1 MRGFDSMNVATD
13 TRIRVAGYGRVST
26 DSKDQK
32 NSYEHQK
39 GSYERD
45 YKNNPKVIYNEKY
58 LYFDR
63 GITGTKLTRP
73 EFDRMLTDAG
83 LDIIEVR
90 NKDNDNR
97 KRYMVYIT
105 VPSSSRKPCFDLI
118 IVRNTSRFARNIN
131 AVQILEQLKQ
141 IKVYVYFC
149 DIDKTTEKDTDME
162 DIEAHILAAERESR
176 IKSRMV
182 IFGTNEGA
190 KEGVIRASK
199 RLYGYK
205 FIKAE
210 YPIDDRLE
218 IIEDEAKVIRQI
230 FKWYLEGFGIRRI
243 IRLLVDNKIYTRKG
257 KEFRENTIR
266 GMLTNE
272 KYKGWN
278 VRNKYNTG
286 VVFHKYTNAKIR
298 DKSEWVIHNDEKT
311 KEKIPPIVSEE
322 DFDKVQELLEEKR
335 EHKLNI
341 GKYYGISE
349 FASRIICGKCGGVYY
364 ANNDKGRKFY
374 NCSTKKRYGIKR
386 CNNKN
391 ISLDQINER
400 ICAENY
406 RRDLYEAN
414 VSCSQVLTVL
424 AYKLIQ
430 NIDNKAGEKVKELQV
445 KLDDMKARKKRL
457 VDIYTRGDI
466 ENDDYSK
473 RIEPINQEIK
483 QLEAQI
489 NEYSKNND
497 EIMQD
502 LTEIAETTTE
512 LKYEFEIYTN
522 QNLKKFEKEH
532 TRDSIVADI
541 EKITVQENG
550 LMDID
555 YKTFNRYFKL
565 VEKHRNLLNVFI
577 PDDNNYKKL
586 KQVINDNVE
595 NVKKEISNKLK
606 NVST

>member
-1 MRGFDSMNVATD
+1 MLV
-13 TRIRVAGYGRVST
+13 IGRVST

-45 YKNNPKVIYNEKY
+45 YKDNPKFIYNEKY

-73 EFDRMLTDAG
+73 EFDRMLYDAG

-141 IKVYVYFC
+141 QKVYVYFC
-149 DIDKTTEKDTDME
+149 DIDKTTQKDTDME

-190 KEGVIRASK
+190 KEGVIRANR

-210 YPIDDRLE
+210 FPIDDRLE
-218 IIEDEAKVIRQI
+218 IIEEEAKVIRQI
-230 FKWYLEGFGIRRI
+230 YKWYLEGFGIRRI
-243 IRLLVDNKIYTRKG
+243 IRLLSENKIFTRKG
-257 KEFRENTIR
+257 KEFRENTVR
-266 GMLTNE
+266 GILTNE

-298 DKSEWVIHNDEKT
+298 DKSEWIIHNDEKT

-322 DFDKVQELLEEKR
+322 DFDKVQELLEGKR

-341 GKYYGISE
+341 GKYNGISE
-349 FASRIICGKCGGVYY
+349 FASKIVCGKCGAVYY
-364 ANNDKGRKFY
+364 ANSRDGKRYY
-374 NCSTKKRYGIKR
+374 NCSLKKRYTTQR
-386 CNNKN
+386 CNNRN
-391 ISLDQINER
+391 ITLEQINDR
-400 ICAENY
+400 IKPEKY
-406 RRDLYEAN
+406 RKDIYEAN
-414 VSCSQVLTVL
+414 IYFSQVLVML
-424 AYKLIQ
+424 IHKLTKSF
-430 NIDNKAGEKVKELQV
+430 DEDADEKVKKMQMELENNENI
-445 KLDDMKARKKRL
+445 KKRI
-457 VDIYTRGDI
+457 VDIYTNGDI
-466 ENDDYSK
+466 EEADYLERIKPVLEKSNKLKADIFQTSK
-473 RIEPINQEIK
+473 
-483 QLEAQI
+483 
-489 NEYSKNND
+489 SND
-497 EIMQD
+497 EITED
-502 LTEIAETTTE
+502 LKKVHETLNE
-512 LKYEFEIYTN
+512 LKKEFKILIN
-522 QNLKKFEKEH
+522 QNDKEFKKIH
-532 TRDSIVADI
+532 TRDNIIKDI
-541 EKITVQENG
+541 KKMIIREDGIIEIEYN
-550 LMDID
+550 L
-555 YKTFNRYFKL
+555 FNKYFEL
-565 VEKHRNLLNVFI
+565 VEKHRNLLEVFEI
-577 PDDNNYKKL
+577 ENDFNKAKKT
-586 KQVINDNVE
+586 ITHRVE
-595 NVKKEISNKLK
+595 MVKLEIKEKMKKIS
-606 NVST
+606 T